1 MKHKRKRKN
10 AYQKK
15 YNKKL
20 QTVVAA
26 SAIGVVGSA
35 VILPQ
40 IVSAETEEFNP
51 SNVETVVE
59 SNAYVEEIPTSEVAA
74 EEDAAEVVAEP
85 ISNEETSEE
94 TVADVSAVETE
105 ETLVNETELEK
116 TEETPASETESVE
129 TETNSSNKNQP
140 VVAEESIVSET
151 TTVPEVSVDERATG
165 IVYKVIYTDVETNKI
180 VHTEIK
186 SVAIRTTEKPATTE
200 VTETAAEVIG
210 YRLVEDQL
218 ATITAT
224 VAENRRNVLNFNVV
238 ANKVKAVRPNEGP
251 DFRAHLMT
259 PTNDGPY
266 ITIERYWGNK
276 RFESNGNPDYTVT
289 KNGDT
294 VDVLYKMGTTRI
306 NPDDL
311 DLTVGAKQLGLT
323 YDKVSNYIK
332 GTITLDASVE
342 IGTYEIGLV
351 SKADP
356 NVKAS
361 ADLKIQSHK
370 GFVPRKDYATGIG
383 FSGDRESRLPVK
395 NVGYLKESEYNAEFS
410 EAENKPS
417 TNLTYGEIEVTV
429 TPFGYYIPD
438 GTIDE
443 ATEKTRQYDAQFQ
456 LEALDALESFA
467 KNQLSI
473 AKFEQTGGSDK
484 VKIALKDL
492 SKLNPNNYYT
502 PHTGNRTYTETVSDY
517 NGTHE
522 ETREERYWSMYS
534 TPYIVQFTQ
543 LPEVAGEY
551 FVTFKVVDNLGLE
564 KNFRLDFKTIE
575 RSQDGA
581 LTNADVRFIG
591 NADTLPEGAKR
602 VSIPTSSERQ
612 VIGTVAKNKDN
623 ARIGLVSLPEGITVT
638 ESGEVVKEEGKKL
651 APGIYTFEVKAIDG
665 HFGDNA
671 PTRSFNFEVTD
682 VINPIEHQVWKEG
695 ETFAPIPVSL
705 EGGSTI
711 TDIKVEAGNDYAY
724 ITGNNANSTLEGSGI
739 LRTTENQTAKVI
751 VTYRNAEGTTSVT
764 STTFTYEVQPS
775 PEIELDLEVSNA
787 KQTVKEGDSFEK
799 MVITYTQGAT
809 VEVDTSKLPLGTR
822 YDSNTNTI
830 SGRGLFEGV
839 YTVPVVATLGDKT
852 KVKFVELTVTPGVF
866 AMDPIEETVQH
877 LDDYTYT
884 FNLPK
889 GVTITNDWVF
899 HRLPDGLT
907 YNRETN
913 TISGTPERPGESTF
927 EINYRQTKTVLGREI
942 NRDATSTFKITVT
955 PRQLEVKAEDRT
967 VQVLDEM
974 TPIVFKVSDK
984 AKIEFREYDLPQ
996 GLKYNAETRTI
1007 SGIPTIPGEYD
1018 LSVTAY
1024 YPNDDWDRRQTVN
1037 FKITVTKKPLK
1048 IMAEDRT
1055 VQVLDKMQDIK
1066 ITATEGAKIRVNIAY
1081 LPDGLKYD
1089 PETQTISGVPERV
1102 PYGEGAT
1109 IPIYAYYPG
1118 AESGTLVTKDIT
1130 IKVTPLPVTVDAT
1143 PKEQTVDFGTAME
1156 SIVVSPNEHATISL
1170 WTPYSDVS
1178 EENIDAAVFSEY
1190 GIHYDPKTKTLFGTP
1205 SKLGNFNLVF
1215 QAANPDK
1222 LGGAEAKTT
1231 VSFSV
1236 VDDSLDLSLSRPIQ
1250 TVWKGS
1256 SIRDAVIM
1264 HTEGATLTVDKTMLP
1279 DGVTYDETTK
1289 TFSGKPGVSGT
1300 FEIPVTLTNARGTK
1314 TKSVIFDLTVL
1325 ELPENTNSVQSADP
1339 SINKVI
1345 EGETSVSG
1353 KGQPAATI
1361 EVRLPNGEIKSV
1373 TVGEDGTWLIENVP
1387 AFEKGQSVTVKQTET
1402 DKTPS
1407 DAINATAVPVITQG
1421 DKGED
1426 GAPGQNGM
1434 DGKDGKTST
1443 ITTTRGEKEGK
1454 QGTIVTITNGNGES
1468 VETFIPDGEKGDKGE
1483 DGAPGR
1489 DGVDGKTPTVTATR
1503 GEKEGKQGTIVTI
1516 TNGDGEEV
1524 ETFIPDG
1531 EKGDKGE
1538 DGAPGQN
1545 GMDGKDGLPGRDGMN
1560 GQDGKT
1566 PTITTTRGEK
1576 EGKQGTIVT
1585 ITNGNG
1591 ESVETFI
1598 PDGEKGDKGE
1608 DGAPGRDGND
1618 GLPGR
1623 DGVDGKDGK
1632 TPTVTATRGEK
1643 EGKQGTIV
1651 TIINGNGESVETFIP
1666 DGEKGDKGE
1675 DGAPGR
1681 DGNDGLPGSDGVD
1694 GKDGKTPTIETIT
1707 GKDSESNE
1715 GYWIIIT
1722 DGNGKEISRTF
1733 VKNGKDGRDGVDGRD
1748 GKDGECGCDNPLKP
1762 ENEQPKDEQPKGE
1775 EPKGEEPKGE
1785 EPKGEEP
1792 KGEEPKGE
1800 EPKGEEPKGEEPK
1813 GEEPKGE
1820 EPKGEEP
1827 KGEEP
1832 KGEEPKGE
1840 EPKGEEPKGEGPKG
1854 EQPKG
1859 EEPKGEEPKGEEPKG
1874 KEPKG
1879 EEPKGEEPKGEEPKD
1894 EEQKGE
1900 QPKGNEPSQPNED
1913 TPESLKVQSSK
1924 VMSLPETGEK
1934 ETPYFIT
1941 GAALMLLLMAGAL
1954 VRKKQEDE

>member
-74 EEDAAEVVAEP
+74 EEDAEP

-116 TEETPASETESVE
+116 TEETSASETESVE

-151 TTVPEVSVDERATG
+151 TTVPEVNVDERATG

-238 ANKVKAVRPNEGP
+238 ANKEKAVRPNEGP

-294 VDVLYKMGTTRI
+294 VELLYKMGTTRI

-311 DLTVGAKQLGLT
+311 DLTEDAKKLGLT

-410 EAENKPS
+410 DAENKPS
-417 TNLTYGEIEVTV
+417 TNLTYGGIEVTV

-517 NGTHE
+517 NGTRE
-522 ETREERYWSMYS
+522 ETREEHYWSMYS

-955 PRQLEVKAEDRT
+955 PRPLEVTAEDRT

-984 AKIEFREYDLPQ
+984 AEIEFREYGLPQ
-996 GLKYNAETRTI
+996 GLKYDAKNRTI
-1007 SGIPTIPGEYD
+1007 SGIPTNPGEYD

-1024 YPNDDWDRRQTVN
+1024 YPNDDWNRRQTVN
-1037 FKITVTKKPLK
+1037 FKITVTPKPLD

-1066 ITATEGAKIRVNIAY
+1066 ITATEGAKIELRSY
-1081 LPDGLKYD
+1081 LPEGLQYD
-1089 PETQTISGVPERV
+1089 PETQTISGTPERIT
-1102 PYGEGAT
+1102 YGENGTT
-1109 IPIYAYYPG
+1109 IQIVAYYPG
-1118 AESGTLVTKDIT
+1118 AESGTRVTKDIN

-1143 PKEQTVDFGTAME
+1143 PKEQTVDLGTAME
-1156 SIVVSPNEHATISL
+1156 SIVISPSEHANISL

-1215 QAANPDK
+1215 QAANPED
-1222 LGGAEAKTT
+1222 LGGAVAKTT

-1279 DGVTYDETTK
+1279 DGITYDETTK

-1353 KGQPAATI
+1353 KGQPAAMI

-1387 AFEKGQSVTVKQTET
+1387 AFEKGQSVTVKQTEK

-1421 DKGED
+1421 DKGDKGKD

-1434 DGKDGKTST
+1434 DGK
-1443 ITTTRGEKEGK
+1443 
-1454 QGTIVTITNGNGES
+1454 
-1468 VETFIPDGEKGDKGE
+1468 
-1483 DGAPGR
+1483 
-1489 DGVDGKTPTVTATR
+1489 
-1503 GEKEGKQGTIVTI
+1503 
-1516 TNGDGEEV
+1516 
-1524 ETFIPDG
+1524 
-1531 EKGDKGE
+1531 
-1538 DGAPGQN
+1538 
-1545 GMDGKDGLPGRDGMN
+1545 
-1560 GQDGKT
+1560 
-1566 PTITTTRGEK
+1566 
-1576 EGKQGTIVT
+1576 
-1585 ITNGNG
+1585 
-1591 ESVETFI
+1591 
-1598 PDGEKGDKGE
+1598 
-1608 DGAPGRDGND
+1608 D

-1666 DGEKGDKGE
+1666 DGEKGTDGKDGVDGKSPSIETTTGTDE
-1675 DGAPGR
+1675 DGNQGTWIVTKDGDGTVISRVFTKDGKDGR
-1681 DGNDGLPGSDGVD
+1681 DGVDGKSPSIETTIGTDEDGNQGTWIVTKDGDGIVISRVFTKD

-1762 ENEQPKDEQPKGE
+1762 ENEQPKDEQ
-1775 EPKGEEPKGE
+1775 
-1785 EPKGEEP
+1785 
-1792 KGEEPKGE
+1792 
-1800 EPKGEEPKGEEPK
+1800 
-1813 GEEPKGE
+1813 
-1820 EPKGEEP
+1820 P

>member
-1 MKHKRKRKN
+1 MAQKRKKKN
-10 AYQKK
+10 TYQKK
-15 YNKKL
+15 YNKL
-20 QTVVAA
+20 QSVVAA
-26 SAIGVVGSA
+26 TAIGVVGAA
-35 VILPQ
+35 VILPPS
-40 IVSAETEEFNP
+40 VSAETEEFIP
-51 SNVETVVE
+51 SNVETAVE
-59 SNAYVEEIPTSEVAA
+59 SDVYAEKEPTSEVIG
-74 EEDAAEVVAEP
+74 EEDAAKQEVT
-85 ISNEETSEE
+85 SSLEEEIFTEEE
-94 TVADVSAVETE
+94 TVADVSAEVESEKSATSEAELEETE
-105 ETLVNETELEK
+105 AITSNENT
-116 TEETPASETESVE
+116 
-129 TETNSSNKNQP
+129 P
-140 VVAEESIVSET
+140 VVAEESIAPKIGT
-151 TTVPEVSVDERATG
+151 ATEVKVDERVTG
-165 IVYKVIYTDVETNKI
+165 IIYKVTYTDIETNKI
-180 VHTEIK
+180 VHSEIK
-186 SVAIRTTEKPATTE
+186 SLAVRTIERPAAVE
-200 VTETAAEVIG
+200 VTETAVEVIG

-224 VAENRRNVLNFNVV
+224 VTENRRNVLNFNVV
-238 ANKVKAVRPNEGP
+238 ANKENEIRPNEGT

-259 PTNDGPY
+259 PTSDGPY
-266 ITIERYWGNK
+266 ITIERYWGNN
-276 RFESNGNPDYTVT
+276 RFNNSANPDYTVI

-294 VDVLYKMGTTRI
+294 IDISYKMGTTRI
-306 NPDDL
+306 SPDDL
-311 DLTVGAKQLGLT
+311 DLTEGAKKLGLT

-351 SKADP
+351 SKVDP

-370 GFVPRKDYATGIG
+370 GFVPREDYAYGIG
-383 FSGDRESRLPVK
+383 FSNEPYHRRPVR
-395 NVGYLKESEYNAEFS
+395 NVGRILKEAEYMEYGSPIEFS
-410 EAENKPS
+410 NEENKPS
-417 TNLTYGEIEVTV
+417 TYLAYGGIEVTV
-429 TPFGYYIPD
+429 TPFGYYIPS
-438 GTIDE
+438 GTVAE
-443 ATEKTRQYDAQFQ
+443 ATEKTRQYDALFQ
-456 LEALDALESFA
+456 LESLDRLETFPKA
-467 KNQLSI
+467 HLSI
-473 AKFEQTGGSDK
+473 VKFEQTGGSDK

-492 SKLNPNNYYT
+492 SKLNPDTYYT
-502 PHTGNRTYTETVSDY
+502 PHTGNRPITEEYSRSSV
-517 NGTHE
+517 
-522 ETREERYWSMYS
+522 S
-534 TPYIVQFTQ
+534 TPYIVQFTE
-543 LPEVAGEY
+543 LPDVAGDY

-591 NADTLPEGAKR
+591 NADTLPEGATR
-602 VSIPTSSERQ
+602 VSIPTSNERK
-612 VIGTVAKNKDN
+612 VIGTVAKNKEN
-623 ARIGLVSLPEGITVT
+623 ARINLISLPEGITIT

-651 APGIYTFEVKAIDG
+651 EPGIYTFEVKAVDG

-671 PTRSFNFEVTD
+671 PIRSFEFEVTD
-682 VINPIEHQVWKEG
+682 VINPIKHQVWKEG
-695 ETFAPIPVSL
+695 ETFSPIPVSL

-739 LRTTENQTAKVI
+739 LRTAENQTAKVI
-751 VTYRNAEGTTSVT
+751 VTYQNAEGTTSVT

-787 KQTVKEGDSFEK
+787 KQTVKEGDSFEN

-839 YTVPVVATLGDKT
+839 YTVPVVAKLGDKT

-866 AMDPIEETVQH
+866 AMDPIEETVQQ

-899 HRLPDGLT
+899 HRLPAGLT

-955 PRQLEVKAEDRT
+955 RRPLEVKAEDRT

-974 TPIVFKVSDK
+974 KPIVFKVSDK
-984 AKIEFREYDLPQ
+984 AEIEFREYDLPKD
-996 GLKYNAETRTI
+996 LKYDPKNRTI

-1037 FKITVTKKPLK
+1037 FKITVTEKPLK

-1143 PKEQTVDFGTAME
+1143 PKEQTVDLGTAME
-1156 SIVVSPNEHATISL
+1156 SIVISPSEHANISL

-1215 QAANPDK
+1215 QAANPED
-1222 LGGAEAKTT
+1222 LGGAVAKTT

-1279 DGVTYDETTK
+1279 DGITYDETTK

-1314 TKSVIFDLTVL
+1314 TKSVLFDLTVL

-1353 KGQPAATI
+1353 KGQPAAMI

-1434 DGKDGKTST
+1434 DGKDG
-1443 ITTTRGEKEGK
+1443 
-1454 QGTIVTITNGNGES
+1454 
-1468 VETFIPDGEKGDKGE
+1468 
-1483 DGAPGR
+1483 
-1489 DGVDGKTPTVTATR
+1489 
-1503 GEKEGKQGTIVTI
+1503 
-1516 TNGDGEEV
+1516 
-1524 ETFIPDG
+1524 
-1531 EKGDKGE
+1531 
-1538 DGAPGQN
+1538 
-1545 GMDGKDGLPGRDGMN
+1545 
-1560 GQDGKT
+1560 
-1566 PTITTTRGEK
+1566 
-1576 EGKQGTIVT
+1576 
-1585 ITNGNG
+1585 
-1591 ESVETFI
+1591 
-1598 PDGEKGDKGE
+1598 
-1608 DGAPGRDGND
+1608 
-1618 GLPGR
+1618 LPGR

-1651 TIINGNGESVETFIP
+1651 TITNGNGESVETFIP
-1666 DGEKGDKGE
+1666 DGEKGTDGKDGKDGKSPSIETTTGTDE
-1675 DGAPGR
+1675 DGNQGTWIVTKDGDGTVISRVFTKDGKDGR
-1681 DGNDGLPGSDGVD
+1681 DGVDGKSPSIETTTGTDEDGNQGTWIVTKDGDGTVISRVFTKDGKDGRDGVDGKSPSIETATGTDEDGNQGTWIVTKDGDGTVISRVFTKD

-1762 ENEQPKDEQPKGE
+1762 GNEQPKDEQPKGE

-1840 EPKGEEPKGEGPKG
+1840 EPKGEEPKGE
-1854 EQPKG
+1854 EPKG

-1874 KEPKG
+1874 
-1879 EEPKGEEPKGEEPKD
+1879 EEPKGEEPKGEE
-1894 EEQKGE
+1894 
-1900 QPKGNEPSQPNED
+1900 PKGNEPSQPNED

>member
-105 ETLVNETELEK
+105 EMLVNETELEK
-116 TEETPASETESVE
+116 TEETSANGTELEKTEETLASETESVE

-224 VAENRRNVLNFNVV
+224 VAENRRNILNFNVV
-238 ANKVKAVRPNEGP
+238 ANKEKAVRPNEGP

-266 ITIERYWGNK
+266 ITIERYWGNN
-276 RFESNGNPDYTVT
+276 RFNDYGNPDYTVT

-294 VDVLYKMGTTRI
+294 VELLYKMGTTRI

-311 DLTVGAKQLGLT
+311 DLTEDAKKLGLT

-351 SKADP
+351 SKADS

-370 GFVPRKDYATGIG
+370 GFVPRRDLVIGVG
-383 FSGDRESRLPVK
+383 FSNDRTHRIPVK
-395 NVGYLKESEYNAEFS
+395 NVGSSLTDAEYKRYGSLPVEFS

-417 TNLTYGEIEVTV
+417 TNLTYGGIEVTV

-438 GTIDE
+438 GTVAE
-443 ATEKTRQYDAQFQ
+443 ATENTRQYDALFQ
-456 LEALDALESFA
+456 LESLDALETFP
-467 KNQLSI
+467 KNHLSI

-492 SKLNPNNYYT
+492 SKLNSDIYYT
-502 PHTGNRTYTETVSDY
+502 PHSGTRTYTETVNDE
-517 NGTHE
+517 NGAHE
-522 ETREERYWSMYS
+522 ETRQEHYWSTYN
-534 TPYIVQFTQ
+534 TPYIVQFTE
-543 LPEVAGEY
+543 LPDVAGDY

-682 VINPIEHQVWKEG
+682 VINPIKHQVWKEG

-711 TDIKVEAGNDYAY
+711 TDIKVETGNDYAY

-739 LRTTENQTAKVI
+739 LRTAENQTAKVI
-751 VTYRNAEGTTSVT
+751 VTYKNAEGTTSVT

-787 KQTVKEGDSFEK
+787 KQTVKEGDSFEN

-809 VEVDTSKLPLGTR
+809 VEVDTSKLPRGTR
-822 YDSNTNTI
+822 YDSTTNTI
-830 SGRGLFEGV
+830 SGRGLIEGV
-839 YTVPVVATLGDKT
+839 YTVPVVAKLGDKT

-866 AMDPIEETVQH
+866 AMDPIEETVQQ

-899 HRLPDGLT
+899 HRLPAGLT

-955 PRQLEVKAEDRT
+955 PRPLEVT
-967 VQVLDEM
+967 
-974 TPIVFKVSDK
+974 
-984 AKIEFREYDLPQ
+984 
-996 GLKYNAETRTI
+996 
-1007 SGIPTIPGEYD
+1007 
-1018 LSVTAY
+1018 
-1024 YPNDDWDRRQTVN
+1024 
-1037 FKITVTKKPLK
+1037 
-1048 IMAEDRT
+1048 AEDRT

-1066 ITATEGAKIRVNIAY
+1066 ITATEGAKIELRSY
-1081 LPDGLKYD
+1081 LPEGLQYD
-1089 PETQTISGVPERV
+1089 PETQTISGTPERIT
-1102 PYGEGAT
+1102 YGENGTT
-1109 IPIYAYYPG
+1109 IQIVAYYPG
-1118 AESGTLVTKDIT
+1118 AESGTRVTKDIN

-1143 PKEQTVDFGTAME
+1143 PKEQTVDLGTAME
-1156 SIVVSPNEHATISL
+1156 SIVISPSEHANISL

-1215 QAANPDK
+1215 QAANPED
-1222 LGGAEAKTT
+1222 LGGAVAKTT

-1279 DGVTYDETTK
+1279 DGITYDETTK

-1353 KGQPAATI
+1353 KGQPNATV

-1434 DGKDGKTST
+1434 DGKDGLPGRDGVDGKDGKTPT
-1443 ITTTRGEKEGK
+1443 VTATRGEKEGK
-1454 QGTIVTITNGNGES
+1454 QGTIVTIINGNGES

-1623 DGVDGKDGK
+1623 DGVDGQDGK

-1785 EPKGEEP
+1785 EPKGEDPKGEEP
-1792 KGEEPKGE
+1792 KDEEPKGE

-1813 GEEPKGE
+1813 GEQPKGE

-1832 KGEEPKGE
+1832 KDEQ
-1840 EPKGEEPKGEGPKG
+1840 PKGEGPKG

-1874 KEPKG
+1874 
-1879 EEPKGEEPKGEEPKD
+1879 EEPKD
-1894 EEQKGE
+1894 EE
-1900 QPKGNEPSQPNED
+1900 PKGNEPSQPNED